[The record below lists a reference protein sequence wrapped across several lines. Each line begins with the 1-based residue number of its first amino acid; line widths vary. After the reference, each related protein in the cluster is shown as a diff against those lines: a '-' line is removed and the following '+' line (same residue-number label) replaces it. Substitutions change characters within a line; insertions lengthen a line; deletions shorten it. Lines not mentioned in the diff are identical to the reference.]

1 MASTSKSQHNTNCSV
16 YGCHSRKGRNRDIHF
31 HYFPKKQSGIT
42 VKVRNAL
49 GVEQSMDKR
58 QAWEQ
63 VLLMGKKVTTKSM
76 RVCSKHFKKEDYCAK
91 GINYFVIYH
100 KMYNSCLFKE

>member
-1 MASTSKSQHNTNCSV
+1 MASTSKSINNTNCSV
-16 YGCHSRKGRNRDIHF
+16 YGCHSKKGVNRDIHF

-42 VKVRNAL
+42 VKIRNAL
-49 GVEQSMDKR
+49 GVEQLVDKR
-58 QAWEQ
+58 KAWEQ
-63 VLLMGKKVTTKSM
+63 VLLMGKKVTKSM

-91 GINYFVIYH
+91 GMAYFVIYD